1 MFILFVY
8 KAILLNL
15 LDCLELLTF
24 VESLYKSQEVFSSN
38 DFTPTVIK
46 KKVIVSL
53 KTSKKFKVSP
63 FIQ

>member
-8 KAILLNL
+8 KTILLNL
-15 LDCLELLTF
+15 LNCLELLTF